1 MTLRDIQKALESYTD
16 LGGAKR
22 FFEALR
28 YPTIDP
34 LQVSEIDQLPESAK
48 RIIHSCHL
56 ISDCRQPQLFEGE
69 VPTPSRFRIYH
80 IELKTDK
87 LRRTDFRRIL
97 EPFYRRF
104 PQGNNLFVFTLPQ
117 RPYREL
123 AFVSPQRLLRR
134 REQERVFLHLRTLRV
149 LREEP
154 YATDLEILQEI
165 ANPPSDPQAIWERHE
180 SAFNIERVTEK
191 FFNEYRDALNGM
203 IERLRPTNGDR
214 SSRFAYAQLLLNRLM
229 VCYFLARKGWLVDG
243 SGRPIRRYMRWL
255 WKQYQQNKTKETS
268 FHQWLTILFRDA
280 FNMELGRLA
289 SAPIPDE
296 VRHSFQT
303 VPYLNGGLFAEL
315 EPDTFGYE
323 VPDDVFSDLLFGY
336 DPDREPKLLERYNF
350 TVDESRPFDE
360 EMAVDPEMLGKVYES
375 LIAEE
380 ERGKAGIFYT
390 PRLEVDLMCR
400 LSIAEYLHER
410 LGLSRDKVLEFVFS
424 PTEETLKPF
433 SIDERKAIEKA
444 LRDCKIVDPAVG
456 SGSFLVGALNVL
468 CDLLDALATS
478 LDKKRHDR
486 YELKKQL
493 ILNNLYG
500 VDVKDWAVRV
510 CELRLFLSLLV
521 ELPDGNPPRSG
532 EPILPNLN
540 FRIRFGDSI
549 IQEVPYTSLPIILR
563 KERNHF
569 ELPIHRTL
577 KKLIAMKKELEKTP
591 PTYLAKKEQEVLAE
605 ERKIVAEILDHYLR
619 KMEREMQGTDN
630 PQRQQMLGEFIKLVR
645 GQKERLERGEP
656 IPLFFWEVAFPEV
669 FFPDSGEPGFDIV
682 LANPPYVR
690 QEKIKPPTPLSP
702 QNYKAAIQRNIE
714 YLWDNQVKVPGRAD
728 LYVPFFFVG
737 ISLLKQGGVLC
748 FVTSN
753 AWLDVDYGS
762 EVQKFFLTKTRWLM
776 TIDNLKKRTFAG
788 SDINTV
794 ITLAVRPKEGEDVGE
809 NIVRFVAFRV
819 PYEELMPDLMGVALE
834 EIYEA
839 TERKQEHEYRVTPK
853 TQRELYLEGI
863 EEQED
868 KQNISLV
875 DDWSTQ
881 RYVGNKLGGKY
892 LRAPDIF
899 FTILEKGKG
908 KLVPLGEIAEV
919 RRGFTTGANE
929 FFYLQP
935 VGVSVKDIVEL
946 QGISPTTPVR
956 VRNDAGWEGEIE
968 AGWLHPVIKSPREI
982 RTLRVRLEDLSHLL
996 FMPPKEVREGI
1007 RARNLK
1013 PLKQYPNALAYI
1025 RWGERQGYHQRP
1037 TCKSRNPWWDVGE
1050 QEKQDVILLRFRDQR
1065 NWTPVIDDEIAIGD
1079 VVFVGKYLEPRNA
1092 QVLNALLNS
1101 TVHLLTTEVLGR
1113 VNLGEGLL
1121 TTYGPEI
1128 IASLCLHPNA
1138 LDGKQCQRLLP
1149 AFQRLCE
1156 RPVRSIFEELG
1167 FELCRKRRC
1176 DHPEHPYEQVTPEA
1190 LTLEQVQRASPDRFE
1205 LDTVIFDVLGLTDEE
1220 RLEVYRAV
1228 AQLVKDRLL
1237 KAKSVKKQST

>member
-1 MTLRDIQKALESYTD
+1 MTLRDIIPKALEGYTD

-69 VPTPSRFRIYH
+69 VPTPSRFCIYH
-80 IELKTDK
+80 VELKTDK

-191 FFNEYRDALNGM
+191 FFNEYRDALYEM
-203 IERLRPTNGDR
+203 IERLRPTKGDC
-214 SSRFAYAQLLLNRLM
+214 SNRFAYAQLLLNRLM

-268 FHQWLTILFRDA
+268 FHQWLTFLFRDA

-424 PTEETLKPF
+424 PNEETLKPF
-433 SIDERKAIEKA
+433 SINELKAIEKA

-521 ELPDGNPPRSG
+521 ELPDGNPPRSS

-577 KKLIAMKKELEKTP
+577 KELIDMKKKLEKTP
-591 PTYLAKKEQEVLAE
+591 LTYLAKKEQEVLAE

-630 PQRQQMLGEFIKLVR
+630 LQRQQTLREFIKLVR

-690 QEKIKPPTPLSP
+690 HEEIKPPTSLSP
-702 QNYKAAIQRNIE
+702 QDYKVAIQRNIG
-714 YLWDNQVKVPGRAD
+714 YLWDNQVKVPGQAD

-776 TIDNLKKRTFAG
+776 TIDNLKRRTFKG
-788 SDINTV
+788 SAINTV

-819 PYEELMPDLMGVALE
+819 PFEELMPDLMGVALE

-853 TQRELYLEGI
+853 TQRELYLEGV

-868 KQNISLV
+868 EQNISLV
-875 DDWSTQ
+875 GDWSTQ
-881 RYVGNKLGGKY
+881 KYVGNKLGGKY

-899 FTILEKGKG
+899 FTILEKGEG
-908 KLVPLGEIAEV
+908 KLIPLGKVAKIKAGIV
-919 RRGFTTGANE
+919 TGNNSK
-929 FFYLQP
+929 FYQIWHSKGQIP
-935 VGVSVKDIVEL
+935 
-946 QGISPTTPVR
+946 
-956 VRNDAGWEGEIE
+956 NGWEP
-968 AGWLHPVIKSPREI
+968 AFKSPRDVHTI
-982 RTLRVRLEDLSHLL
+982 KLRKENACHLI
-996 FMPPKEVREGI
+996 KI
-1007 RARNLK
+1007 
-1013 PLKQYPNALAYI
+1013 
-1025 RWGERQGYHQRP
+1025 
-1037 TCKSRNPWWDVGE
+1037 
-1050 QEKQDVILLRFRDQR
+1050 
-1065 NWTPVIDDEIAIGD
+1065 
-1079 VVFVGKYLEPRNA
+1079 RNA
-1092 QVLNALLNS
+1092 PFKIKRAPLLWPDLRGARHICHYNLDNLPFEHNFHGIIPEEMNKVKEFCAILNS
-1101 TVHLLTTEVLGR
+1101 TLIAFLLEVFTRTSLGGGAARLLTSDLK
-1113 VNLGEGLL
+1113 NLLVPNL
-1121 TTYGPEI
+1121 NYFDSNQQN
-1128 IASLCLHPNA
+1128 SLIDAFERLS
-1138 LDGKQCQRLLP
+1138 QRP
-1149 AFQRLCE
+1149 IH
-1156 RPVRSIFEELG
+1156 SIFEELG
-1167 FELCRKRRC
+1167 FTLCPQRKGC
-1176 DHPEHPYEQVTPEA
+1176 QHPEHPLEYVQPETLSLAQVA
-1190 LTLEQVQRASPDRFE
+1190 NASPDRFE
-1205 LDTVIFDVLGLTDEE
+1205 LDRIVFDVLGLTDEE

>member
-1 MTLRDIQKALESYTD
+1 MTLRDIRDIQKALEGYTD
-16 LGGAKR
+16 LGGAKE
-22 FFEALR
+22 FFKALR

-34 LQVSEIDQLPESAK
+34 LQVAEIDQLPESAK
-48 RIIHSCHL
+48 RIVYSCHL

-69 VPTPSRFRIYH
+69 VPTPSQFRIYH

-154 YATDLEILQEI
+154 FYTDLEILQEI
-165 ANPPSDPQAIWERHE
+165 ANPPLDPQAIWERHE

-191 FFNEYRDALNGM
+191 FFNDYRDALNGM
-203 IERLRPTNGDR
+203 IDRLRSTKKEPTDANLRR
-214 SSRFAYAQLLLNRLM
+214 SNRFAYAQLLLNRLM

-268 FHQWLTILFRDA
+268 FHQWLTILFQDA
-280 FNMELGRLA
+280 FNMVLGRLA

-336 DPDREPKLLERYNF
+336 DPNREPKLLERYNF

-410 LGLSRDKVLEFVFS
+410 LGLSRDKVLEFVFL
-424 PTEETLKPF
+424 PTEETLRPF

-444 LRDCKIVDPAVG
+444 LRECKIVDPAVG

-478 LDKKRHDR
+478 LGKKRHDR

-532 EPILPNLN
+532 EPILPNLD

-591 PTYLAKKEQEVLAE
+591 PTYLAKKEQEVLTE

-619 KMEREMQGTDN
+619 KMEREMQGTDS
-630 PQRQQMLGEFIKLVR
+630 PQRQWMLREFIKLVR

-682 LANPPYVR
+682 LANPPY
-690 QEKIKPPTPLSP
+690 
-702 QNYKAAIQRNIE
+702 
-714 YLWDNQVKVPGRAD
+714 
-728 LYVPFFFVG
+728 
-737 ISLLKQGGVLC
+737 
-748 FVTSN
+748 
-753 AWLDVDYGS
+753 GS
-762 EVQKFFLTKTRWLM
+762 
-776 TIDNLKKRTFAG
+776 
-788 SDINTV
+788 S
-794 ITLAVRPKEGEDVGE
+794 
-809 NIVRFVAFRV
+809 
-819 PYEELMPDLMGVALE
+819 
-834 EIYEA
+834 
-839 TERKQEHEYRVTPK
+839 
-853 TQRELYLEGI
+853 
-863 EEQED
+863 
-868 KQNISLV
+868 
-875 DDWSTQ
+875 
-881 RYVGNKLGGKY
+881 GK
-892 LRAPDIF
+892 D
-899 FTILEKGKG
+899 
-908 KLVPLGEIAEV
+908 
-919 RRGFTTGANE
+919 
-929 FFYLQP
+929 
-935 VGVSVKDIVEL
+935 
-946 QGISPTTPVR
+946 
-956 VRNDAGWEGEIE
+956 
-968 AGWLHPVIKSPREI
+968 
-982 RTLRVRLEDLSHLL
+982 
-996 FMPPKEVREGI
+996 
-1007 RARNLK
+1007 
-1013 PLKQYPNALAYI
+1013 
-1025 RWGERQGYHQRP
+1025 
-1037 TCKSRNPWWDVGE
+1037 
-1050 QEKQDVILLRFRDQR
+1050 
-1065 NWTPVIDDEIAIGD
+1065 
-1079 VVFVGKYLEPRNA
+1079 
-1092 QVLNALLNS
+1092 
-1101 TVHLLTTEVLGR
+1101 
-1113 VNLGEGLL
+1113 
-1121 TTYGPEI
+1121 
-1128 IASLCLHPNA
+1128 
-1138 LDGKQCQRLLP
+1138 
-1149 AFQRLCE
+1149 
-1156 RPVRSIFEELG
+1156 
-1167 FELCRKRRC
+1167 
-1176 DHPEHPYEQVTPEA
+1176 
-1190 LTLEQVQRASPDRFE
+1190 
-1205 LDTVIFDVLGLTDEE
+1205 
-1220 RLEVYRAV
+1220 
-1228 AQLVKDRLL
+1228 
-1237 KAKSVKKQST
+1237 

>member
-1 MTLRDIQKALESYTD
+1 
-16 LGGAKR
+16 
-22 FFEALR
+22 
-28 YPTIDP
+28 
-34 LQVSEIDQLPESAK
+34 
-48 RIIHSCHL
+48 
-56 ISDCRQPQLFEGE
+56 
-69 VPTPSRFRIYH
+69 
-80 IELKTDK
+80 
-87 LRRTDFRRIL
+87 
-97 EPFYRRF
+97 
-104 PQGNNLFVFTLPQ
+104 
-117 RPYREL
+117 
-123 AFVSPQRLLRR
+123 
-134 REQERVFLHLRTLRV
+134 
-149 LREEP
+149 
-154 YATDLEILQEI
+154 LEILQEI
-165 ANPPSDPQAIWERHE
+165 ANPPLDPQAIWERHE

-191 FFNEYRDALNGM
+191 FFNDYRDALNGM
-203 IERLRPTNGDR
+203 IDRLRSTKKEPTDANLRR
-214 SSRFAYAQLLLNRLM
+214 SNRFAYAQLLLNRLM
-229 VCYFLARKGWLVDG
+229 VCYFLARKGWLVDS

-280 FNMELGRLA
+280 FNMALGRLA

-444 LRDCKIVDPAVG
+444 LRECKIVDPAVG

-478 LDKKRHDR
+478 LGKKRHDR

-702 QNYKAAIQRNIE
+702 QNYKAAIQRNIN
-714 YLWDNQVKVPGRAD
+714 YLWDNQVEVPGRAD

-935 VGVSVKDIVEL
+935 VGMSVKDIVEL
-946 QGISPTTPVR
+946 AQMDPEAVVEVKNGF
-956 VRNDAGWEGEIE
+956 GWEGKLE
-968 AGWLHPVIKSPREI
+968 AI
-982 RTLRVRLEDLSHLL
+982 
-996 FMPPKEVREGI
+996 F
-1007 RARNLK
+1007 LK
-1013 PLKQYPNALAYI
+1013 PMLFSLKETPSVRPDPERFRYCVFCCPLTQQDLNKRGYKQALAYVKAHARKKVQLKHGGECLLPQVPSLKGREPWYSLPVQQPPHFI
-1025 RWGERQGYHQRP
+1025 ANRFWGDRFVFLEGGDFLV
-1037 TCKSRNPWWDVGE
+1037 CDV
-1050 QEKQDVILLRFRDQR
+1050 F
-1065 NWTPVIDDEIAIGD
+1065 
-1079 VVFVGKYLEPRNA
+1079 FVGYLQEPE
-1092 QVLNALLNS
+1092 QKTVVVALLNS
-1101 TVHLLTTEVLGR
+1101 TLTALIADVIARKTYGIGVAYL
-1113 VNLGEGLL
+1113 
-1121 TTYGPEI
+1121 YGPEI
-1128 IASLCLHPNA
+1128 NGLLVPNPTIF
-1138 LDGKQCQRLLP
+1138 LSEERYRRLLN
-1149 AFQRLCE
+1149 AFELLAQR
-1156 RPVRSIFEELG
+1156 PIRSIFEELG

-1205 LDTVIFDVLGLTDEE
+1205 LDAVIFDVLGLTDEE

>member
-1 MTLRDIQKALESYTD
+1 
-16 LGGAKR
+16 
-22 FFEALR
+22 
-28 YPTIDP
+28 
-34 LQVSEIDQLPESAK
+34 
-48 RIIHSCHL
+48 
-56 ISDCRQPQLFEGE
+56 
-69 VPTPSRFRIYH
+69 
-80 IELKTDK
+80 
-87 LRRTDFRRIL
+87 
-97 EPFYRRF
+97 
-104 PQGNNLFVFTLPQ
+104 
-117 RPYREL
+117 
-123 AFVSPQRLLRR
+123 
-134 REQERVFLHLRTLRV
+134 
-149 LREEP
+149 
-154 YATDLEILQEI
+154 LEILQEI

-191 FFNEYRDALNGM
+191 FFNDYRDALNRM
-203 IERLRPTNGDR
+203 IDRLRSTKKEPTDANLRR
-214 SSRFAYAQLLLNRLM
+214 SNRFAYAQLLLNRLM

-255 WKQYQQNKTKETS
+255 WKQYQQNKAKETF

-296 VRHSFQT
+296 VRHSFQA
-303 VPYLNGGLFAEL
+303 VPYLNGGLFAEI
-315 EPDTFGYE
+315 EPDIFGYE

-433 SIDERKAIEKA
+433 SINELKVIEKA

-478 LDKKRHDR
+478 LSKKRHDR

-577 KKLIAMKKELEKTP
+577 KELIDMKKKLEKTP
-591 PTYLAKKEQEVLAE
+591 LTYLAKKEQEVLVE
-605 ERKIVAEILDHYLR
+605 ERKIVAEILDQYLR
-619 KMEREMQGTDN
+619 KMEKEMWETDN
-630 PQRQQMLGEFIKLVR
+630 PQRQQMLREFIKLVR

-899 FTILEKGKG
+899 FTILEKVKG
-908 KLVPLGEIAEV
+908 KFVPLGEIAEV
-919 RRGFTTGANE
+919 RLGILTGANE
-929 FFYLQP
+929 FFYLKP
-935 VGVSVKDIVEL
+935 VGMSVKDVVEL
-946 QGISPTTPVR
+946 QGIAPTTPVR

-996 FMPPKEVREGI
+996 FMPPKEMREGI
-1007 RARNLK
+1007 RAR
-1013 PLKQYPNALAYI
+1013 QYPNALAYI

-1037 TCKSRNPWWDVGE
+1037 TYRSRTTWWD
-1050 QEKQDVILLRFRDQR
+1050 
-1065 NWTPVIDDEIAIGD
+1065 
-1079 VVFVGKYLEPRNA
+1079 
-1092 QVLNALLNS
+1092 
-1101 TVHLLTTEVLGR
+1101 
-1113 VNLGEGLL
+1113 LGEREVAMVNCNYLINDLMRFYFAPSRVYVSDNFQELHGASELIAAIASTTVTQMFCEFRGRTPFGGGLL
-1121 TTYGPEI
+1121 KVQTYEVK
-1128 IASLCLHPNA
+1128 SLPILNPS
-1138 LDGKQCQRLLP
+1138 LLVSVQCQRILS
-1149 AFQRLCE
+1149 AFHRLCE

-1167 FELCRKRRC
+1167 FKLCRKRNC
-1176 DHPEHPYEQVTPEA
+1176 NHPEHPYEQVMPEA
-1190 LTLEQVQRASPDRFE
+1190 LTLEQVQQASPDRFE
-1205 LDTVIFDVLGLTDEE
+1205 LDAVIFDVLGLTNEE

>member
-1 MTLRDIQKALESYTD
+1 MTLRDIIQKALEGYTD
-16 LGGAKR
+16 LGGAKE
-22 FFEALR
+22 FFKALR

-34 LQVSEIDQLPESAK
+34 LKVSEIDQLPESAK
-48 RIIHSCHL
+48 RIVHSCHL

-69 VPTPSRFRIYH
+69 VPTPSRFCIYH
-80 IELKTDK
+80 VELKTDK

-203 IERLRPTNGDR
+203 IERLRPTKGEPTDANMRR
-214 SSRFAYAQLLLNRLM
+214 SNRFAYAQLLLNRLM

-243 SGRPIRRYMRWL
+243 SGRPIRRYIRWL

-268 FHQWLTILFRDA
+268 FYQWLTILFRDA

-296 VRHSFQT
+296 VRHSFQA

-410 LGLSRDKVLEFVFS
+410 LGLSRDKVLEFVFL
-424 PTEETLKPF
+424 PTEETLRPF
-433 SIDERKAIEKA
+433 SINERKAIEKA

-468 CDLLDALATS
+468 CDLLDALANS
-478 LDKKRHDR
+478 LGKERYDR
-486 YELKKQL
+486 YKLKKQL

-532 EPILPNLN
+532 EPILPNLD

-549 IQEVPYTSLPIILR
+549 IQEVRGKPHPIVLR
-563 KERNHF
+563 RGGA
-569 ELPIHRTL
+569 ELPIQKTL
-577 KKLIAMKKELEKTP
+577 RGLIEKKRKLEEIP
-591 PTYLAKKEQEVLAE
+591 PTHLAEKEQEVFQE
-605 ERKIVAEILDHYLR
+605 EKRIIEEILDHILR
-619 KMEREMQGTDN
+619 EEDKEEA
-630 PQRQQMLGEFIKLVR
+630 LK
-645 GQKERLERGEP
+645 QKLERGEP

-702 QNYKAAIQRNIE
+702 QNYKAAIQRNIN
-714 YLWDNQVKVPGRAD
+714 YLWDNQVEVPGRAD

-853 TQRELYLEGI
+853 TQRELYLEGV

-875 DDWSTQ
+875 DDWSAQ

-899 FTILEKGKG
+899 FAILEKGKD

-935 VGVSVKDIVEL
+935 VRMSVKDVVEL
-946 QGISPTTPVR
+946 QSIAPTTPVR

-968 AGWLHPVIKSPREI
+968 ADWLHPVIKSPREI

-1013 PLKQYPNALAYI
+1013 PLEQYPNALAYI

-1050 QEKQDVILLRFRDQR
+1050 RQAASFVWPMIHNDRLTLGLHDHR
-1065 NWTPVIDDEIAIGD
+1065 IAID
-1079 VVFVGKYLEPRNA
+1079 HNLF
-1092 QVLNALLNS
+1092 
-1101 TVHLLTTEVLGR
+1101 EVTAPDGQKLAACMAATYQAMVRELLGR
-1113 VNLGEGLL
+1113 INLGEG
-1121 TTYGPEI
+1121 
-1128 IASLCLHPNA
+1128 A
-1138 LDGKQCQRLLP
+1138 LKTEGVDIVRLLVVNP
-1149 AFQRLCE
+1149 AVIPQSQTERLLSAFHRLCG

-1167 FELCRKRRC
+1167 FSLCRERNC
-1176 DHPEHPYEQVTPEA
+1176 NHPEHPYEQVTPEA

-1205 LDTVIFDVLGLTDEE
+1205 LDAVIFDVLGLTDDE
-1220 RLEVYRAV
+1220 RLAVYKAV
-1228 AQLVKDRLL
+1228 AQLVKDRLI
-1237 KAKSVKKQST
+1237 KARSI